1 MLNLAAVE
9 ELKYERALSDIK
21 LYLKQSAVGSEK
33 SLLDMDIDD
42 EMMML
47 TSILGPELDRGLGA
61 EPFKILGGDSN
72 DVIGVTEQTVQ

>member
-1 MLNLAAVE
+1 M
-9 ELKYERALSDIK
+9 Y
-21 LYLKQSAVGSEK
+21 
-33 SLLDMDIDD
+33 IDD

-47 TSILGPELDRGLGA
+47 TPILGPELDRGLGA